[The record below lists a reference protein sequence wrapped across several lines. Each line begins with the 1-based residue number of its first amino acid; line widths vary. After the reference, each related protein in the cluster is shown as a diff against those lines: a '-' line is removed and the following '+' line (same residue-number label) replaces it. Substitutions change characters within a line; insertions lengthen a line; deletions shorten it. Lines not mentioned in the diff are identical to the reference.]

1 MLVKKKKIN
10 HPKKKMKNL
19 LNLGAGTLMEALR
32 KKKKVIAVINEGNPK
47 KKKQM
52 FNFQIKIFFVL
63 KRFDG

>member
-1 MLVKKKKIN
+1 
-10 HPKKKMKNL
+10 MKNL